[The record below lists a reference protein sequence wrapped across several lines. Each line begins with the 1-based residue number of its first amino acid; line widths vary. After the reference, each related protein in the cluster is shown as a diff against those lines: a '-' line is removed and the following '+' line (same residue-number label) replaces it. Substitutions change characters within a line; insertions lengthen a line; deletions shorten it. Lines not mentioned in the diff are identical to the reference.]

1 MSQSAATINPSK
13 GLYIKLGESGRWE
26 KECLKHGILRFGYS
40 QTPFEAAAAGDWE
53 KVRKVWLDK
62 RKDEGAATRD
72 VNQIRN
78 FFEAGEDTLWI
89 TFNGGFLWWCFA
101 KPGVKQ
107 HQDEGGSYRKTVDGW
122 HNTDIKGAKL
132 SSEKLSGNLLK
143 VQSFQGTICDIKE
156 FEYLK
161 LKLNGQVLPQVE
173 DAAQAEN
180 QMVEKIVPLMRLLTW
195 QDFELLVDLVFANS
209 GWRRLG
215 QVGKTQKTVDI
226 ELMLPT
232 TGERAFVQVK
242 SSASKQDLTRYVERL
257 KDSHAYDRM
266 FFVWHSGDVGEV
278 EENNVALIGPD
289 RLARMVFD
297 AGLTSWL
304 REKVS

>member
-1 MSQSAATINPSK
+1 MSKLVAKMNPSK

-26 KECLKHGILRFGYS
+26 KECLEHGILRFGYR
-40 QTPFEAAAAGDWE
+40 QTPFEAAASGDWE
-53 KVRKVWLDK
+53 KVRTVWLDK

-107 HQDEGGSYRKTVDGW
+107 HQDEEGSYRKTVDGW

-215 QVGKTQKTVDI
+215 EVGKTQKTVDI

-257 KDSHAYDRM
+257 KDSPAYDRM